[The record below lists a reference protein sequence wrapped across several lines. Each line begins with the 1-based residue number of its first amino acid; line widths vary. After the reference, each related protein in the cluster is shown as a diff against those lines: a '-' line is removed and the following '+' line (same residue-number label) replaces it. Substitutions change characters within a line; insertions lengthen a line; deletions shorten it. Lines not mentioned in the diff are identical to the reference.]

1 MANGKAMLLE
11 ATARKPDG
19 TPNWSEVLVNYWDPS
34 QKRICMHLVG
44 SGGYVIQGTLMEAN
58 ETGLFYEQTWV
69 FGNGN
74 QGYYKN
80 KIGRQPGEADSF
92 TNGWTKVS
100 GMGNQ
105 DIGPF
110 EFKRVK

>member
-1 MANGKAMLLE
+1 MKRVCFTSKRGYSATETKA
-11 ATARKPDG
+11 T
-19 TPNWSEVLVNYWDPS
+19 
-34 QKRICMHLVG
+34 
-44 SGGYVIQGTLMEAN
+44 
-58 ETGLFYEQTWV
+58 
-69 FGNGN
+69 
-74 QGYYKN
+74 KN

-110 EFKRVK
+110 EFKRERTDAIFRWIVSSVSPHFLLG